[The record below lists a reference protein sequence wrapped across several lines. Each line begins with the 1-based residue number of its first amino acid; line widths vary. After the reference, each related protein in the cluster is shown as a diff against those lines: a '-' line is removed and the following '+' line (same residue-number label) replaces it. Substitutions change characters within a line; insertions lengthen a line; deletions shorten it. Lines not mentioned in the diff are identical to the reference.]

1 MPNFSGIWNLK
12 QQVQA
17 IAAGRWTGLPE
28 LYAWGRNNSGQ
39 IGNKTVAS
47 LSSPV
52 QLGSPVT
59 WYQVSSGGAHTAA
72 IAEDG
77 TLWSWGDNG
86 SGRLGLDNDE
96 AVNFSSPVQVGA
108 LTNWEQVSA
117 GGTSTG
123 SVKTDGTLWMWG
135 NNFRG
140 RVGDNSTVNR
150 SSPVQIGALTSW
162 AQVSLFSQ
170 HTLAVKTSGT
180 LWAWGLNITGRLGD
194 NSTVTRSSPVQIGAL
209 TNWAQVAIGGPDA
222 DHSAAVKTDG
232 TLWTWGPG
240 ASGELGDGTT
250 TNRSSPV
257 QVGGLTTWA
266 QVTTGNARTFAT
278 TTSGELY
285 AWGNNLTGR
294 LGVNTSSGNESN
306 PVQIGALTNWLQ
318 VSAGTSQT
326 LAVKTD
332 GTLWGW
338 GENGD
343 GEIGDGTIV
352 DRSSPVQVGTLT
364 NWTEVSAGGSHTAAI
379 FQGRTN

>member
-140 RVGDNSTVNR
+140 RVGDNSIVN
-150 SSPVQIGALTSW
+150 
-162 AQVSLFSQ
+162 
-170 HTLAVKTSGT
+170 
-180 LWAWGLNITGRLGD
+180 
-194 NSTVTRSSPVQIGAL
+194 RSSPVQIGAL
-209 TNWAQVAIGGPDA
+209 TNWAQVAVGGPLA
-222 DHSAAVKTDG
+222 SHSAAVKTDG

-266 QVTTGNARTFAT
+266 QVTTGNGRTFAT